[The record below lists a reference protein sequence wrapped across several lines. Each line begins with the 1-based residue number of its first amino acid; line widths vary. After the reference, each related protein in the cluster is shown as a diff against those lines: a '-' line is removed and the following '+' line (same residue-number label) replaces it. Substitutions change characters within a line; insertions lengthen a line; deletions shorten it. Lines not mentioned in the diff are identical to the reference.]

1 MKVLILSTFWLYVKS
16 KFYELVHDCSVLTLI
31 SIPAIFS
38 WQLTEDNT
46 LHRPAIIQIPGKPL
60 DLAIEPAT
68 GKESP
73 RIITALD
80 PSDPTMA
87 KSLAIYSLTMTDEK
101 LATSTTALVSDADVE
116 SAELDIDDKVVRGLL
131 YNTESLR
138 KQPTEREEERGEE
151 QVPEDQ
157 LMGESEVVEEQ

>member
-1 MKVLILSTFWLYVKS
+1 MPRVSFVVPSIRI
-16 KFYELVHDCSVLTLI
+16 VLTSP

-46 LHRPAIIQIPGKPL
+46 LHRPAIIQLPGKPL
-60 DLAIEPAT
+60 GISVKPAT
-68 GKESP
+68 DDESP
-73 RIITALD
+73 QIITAID
-80 PSDPTMA
+80 PNDPTQA

-101 LATSTTALVSDADVE
+101 LATSTTALVSDNE
-116 SAELDIDDKVVRGLL
+116 IKNAELDIDEKVVRSLL

-157 LMGESEVVEEQ
+157 VMGESEVAEGQ

>member
-1 MKVLILSTFWLYVKS
+1 MFVLIS
-16 KFYELVHDCSVLTLI
+16 I

-46 LHRPAIIQIPGKPL
+46 LHRPAIIQLPGNPL
-60 DLAIEPAT
+60 GLAIKPAT
-68 GKESP
+68 GEESP
-73 RIITALD
+73 KIVTALD
-80 PSDPTMA
+80 PSGPTQA
-87 KSLAIYSLTMTDEK
+87 KRLAIYSLTMTDEK
-101 LATSTTALVSDADVE
+101 LATSTTALVSDSDIE
-116 SAELDIDDKVVRGLL
+116 SAELDVDEKVVRGLL

-157 LMGESEVVEEQ
+157 VMGESEVVEE

>member
-1 MKVLILSTFWLYVKS
+1 MPRVSFAVPSIRN
-16 KFYELVHDCSVLTLI
+16 VLTSP

-46 LHRPAIIQIPGKPL
+46 LHRPAIIQLPGKPL
-60 DLAIEPAT
+60 GISVKPAT
-68 GKESP
+68 GDESP
-73 RIITALD
+73 KIITALD
-80 PSDPTMA
+80 PNDPTQA

-101 LATSTTALVSDADVE
+101 LATSTTALVSDDE
-116 SAELDIDDKVVRGLL
+116 IENAELDVDEKVVRSLL

-151 QVPEDQ
+151 QLPGDQ
-157 LMGESEVVEEQ
+157 VMGEPEVVEGQ